1 MPVTANAF
9 DVQNNLGYLDLSWRR
24 GGGRLVDYLSVW
36 LYYCWWFRTP
46 TSVEGQVVF
55 PHSWSMVFDIQT
67 VVSRIFSISGFHR
80 VSYILNSFDI
90 VIPVELPVEILCK
103 THQVGYGFQPLGW
116 SDGCWKWCF
125 VTSWSKGWPLI
136 NVLFWDPDW
145 KRRYLCNF
153 SFFPTE
159 GKLHMRFCGVQMWCH
174 LHDRNQPPEWKLQA
188 TNDRV
193 FTSTDLTK
201 GIQLWKPWVFQE
213 HLWFHD
219 LQHNCWVVPHFRM
232 PVMISFFCI
241 FRLGDLELPLTITRK
256 DTATQTYG
264 YDVI

>member
-1 MPVTANAF
+1 M
-9 DVQNNLGYLDLSWRR
+9 
-24 GGGRLVDYLSVW
+24 
-36 LYYCWWFRTP
+36 
-46 TSVEGQVVF
+46 VF
-55 PHSWSMVFDIQT
+55 PHHLIQGLT
-67 VVSRIFSISGFHR
+67 
-80 VSYILNSFDI
+80 LD
-90 VIPVELPVEILCK
+90 
-103 THQVGYGFQPLGW
+103 Q
-116 SDGCWKWCF
+116 CF
-125 VTSWSKGWPLI
+125 VLRSWLKTTISLQLFIFPKGRETTHDFTQIW
-136 NVLFWDPDW
+136 
-145 KRRYLCNF
+145 
-153 SFFPTE
+153 
-159 GKLHMRFCGVQMWCH
+159 FCGVQMWCH

-232 PVMISFFCI
+232 QVMIRFLCI
-241 FRLGDLELPLTITRK
+241 FRLGDPELPLTITRK